1 MMPGGLKSA
10 GPGSTISAKKG
21 NGPVI
26 GVQTGFNRNKSKAGL
41 NATGPANVGTNGNQ
55 ANPTSNFNPSR
66 QSTHNDEQLPYQ
78 QQPEEQNSIIS

>member
-10 GPGSTISAKKG
+10 GAGSTISAKKG

-26 GVQTGFNRNKSKAGL
+26 GVQTGINRNKSKAGL
-41 NATGPANVGTNGNQ
+41 NATGPANTGTNGNQ
-55 ANPTSNFNPSR
+55 ANQASNFNPSR

-78 QQPEEQNSIIS
+78 